1 MCGLG
6 LNFVIVSG
14 SFHKRIQMFQIHFNA
29 LFVTDVFGTAD
40 PFGSNSFG
48 SKGGGFADF
57 SQMSKVSSGDSQSYE
72 SVAP

>member
-1 MCGLG
+1 M
-6 LNFVIVSG
+6 S
-14 SFHKRIQMFQIHFNA
+14 QMHFNVP
-29 LFVTDVFGTAD
+29 LVTDGFGTAD

-57 SQMSKVSSGDSQSYE
+57 SQMSKVSSAGFWSYE